1 MKLPAFRPRQPLSG
15 VALSAGVGIVIADQ
29 SALPVFYALAVV
41 AIAFCV
47 VIVKP
52 RTWSCWLL
60 VAIAFATLHTLRH
73 GHSDARSLA
82 SEFANGNR
90 VVRATGI
97 VWSEPEKPAFWSKN
111 VTAQFRAKLET
122 VEFGG
127 TTKTPD
133 AVVNVTWAGA
143 MPAYG
148 DRVEFTASA
157 GNLEPTRNP
166 GQVDFTSYLHRQGI
180 FSELTARFAT
190 DCRIVDHDHGD
201 RAQLFA
207 IAAQHWIRGRLALD
221 LADSPEVSALIVS
234 MVLGMRGE
242 TPADMKEM
250 FQRTGTMHLF
260 AVSGLNVA
268 MLATIAWLLLKP
280 LRIGRKA
287 AVILIIPLL
296 CGYALV
302 TGLSASCVRATIM
315 GALVLVAILVDRPA
329 VVYNCLAAAA
339 VGILAWDTN
348 QLFIP
353 GFQFSFLL
361 VFTIV
366 CLAGR
371 IQRRIEPFGQ
381 PDPFLPKP
389 LWSFR
394 EKATTWAWTLI
405 SAALGVTLSAWI
417 GSLFF
422 TAGYFH
428 LFSPGAIFANLLAVP
443 LAFVILALGVAT
455 LLVSPLWM
463 KGAIWFNNANLLCA
477 KSLLWIVA
485 TFAKMPGGHIYVE
498 IPHSRAPACEFTVFD
513 LNDGGATHLRAG
525 GHDWLLDCG
534 HTTRYPRTILP
545 YLRSRGIN
553 QLDALLLSHGDVNQI
568 GSAVEV
574 LSDFS
579 PPLII
584 DSPLKDRSVT
594 RRTLSSEMAAKQL
607 GKRIARRGDVFTIA
621 PDTSL
626 RVLFPPPGLVRGL
639 ADDKA
644 LVVRLE
650 CAGKRVL
657 FMSDSGFATE
667 QWLLQNEP
675 DLRADVIVKGQHAKD
690 FSGTGE
696 FISRVQ
702 PSAIVCSGLGFGAQ
716 PQVLDAWVQ
725 GVTANGIV
733 VFRQDVCGAAV
744 AEIRAGE
751 IEIRGFANGQTFS
764 SRAR

>member
-1 MKLPAFRPRQPLSG
+1 MKLPALRPRQPLSG
-15 VALSAGVGIVIADQ
+15 VALSAVLGIAIADQ
-29 SALPVFYALAVV
+29 FALPVSYALTAAAVAV
-41 AIAFCV
+41 CV
-47 VIVKP
+47 VIAKP
-52 RTWSCWLL
+52 RTWSCWVL
-60 VAIAFATLHTLRH
+60 VALAFATLHTLRY
-73 GHSDARSLA
+73 GHSDARLLA
-82 SEFANGNR
+82 AEFANGNR

-97 VWSEPEKPAFWSKN
+97 VWSEPEKPAFWSRN
-111 VTAQFRAKLET
+111 VTAQFRLKLESL
-122 VEFGG
+122 EIAGK
-127 TTKTPD
+127 TTSPD
-133 AVVNVTWAGA
+133 AIVNVTWAGA
-143 MPAYG
+143 MPVYG

-166 GQVDFTSYLHRQGI
+166 GQVDFTGYLHRQGI
-180 FSELTARFAT
+180 FSELTAHYAP
-190 DCRIVDHDHGD
+190 DCQIVDHDHGD

-207 IAAQHWIRGRLALD
+207 IAAQHWVRERLALD
-221 LADSPEVSALIVS
+221 LEDSPEVSSLIAS
-234 MVLGMRGE
+234 MVLGLRGE

-250 FQRTGTMHLF
+250 FQRTGTLHLF

-268 MLATIAWLLLKP
+268 MLATIAWFLLKP

-329 VVYNCLAAAA
+329 VVYNGLAAAG

-366 CLAGR
+366 CLAAR

-381 PDPFLPKP
+381 PDAFLPKP
-389 LWSFR
+389 LWSLR
-394 EKATTWAWTLI
+394 EKAATYVWTLI

-428 LFSPGAIFANLLAVP
+428 LFSPAAIFANLLAVP

-455 LLVSPLWM
+455 LIISPFWM
-463 KGAIWFNNANLLCA
+463 KGAIWFNNTNWLCA
-477 KSLLWIVA
+477 KGLLWIVA
-485 TFAKMPGGHIYVE
+485 TFAKMPAGHIYVE

-513 LNDGGATHLRAG
+513 LGDGGATHLRVGAR
-525 GHDWLLDCG
+525 DWLFDCG
-534 HTTRYPRTILP
+534 HSHRYPRTILP

-553 QLDALLLSHGDVNQI
+553 QLDALLLSHGDVDHI

-574 LSDFS
+574 LADFS
-579 PPLII
+579 PRLIV

-594 RRTLSSEMAAKQL
+594 RHTLSSEMAAKHL
-607 GKRIARRGDVFTIA
+607 GKRIARRGDTFPIA
-621 PDTSL
+621 PGAQL
-626 RVLFPPPGLVRGL
+626 RVLFPPPGLVRNL

-657 FMSDSGFATE
+657 FMSDSGFSTE

-702 PSAIVCSGLGFGAQ
+702 PSAIICSGLSFGAQ
-716 PQVLDAWVQ
+716 PRVLDTWVQ
-725 GVTANGIV
+725 GVIAKGII
-733 VFRQDVCGAAV
+733 VFRQDECGAAV
-744 AEIRAGE
+744 AEIRDGE
-751 IEIRGFANGQTFS
+751 IAIRGFANGQTFS